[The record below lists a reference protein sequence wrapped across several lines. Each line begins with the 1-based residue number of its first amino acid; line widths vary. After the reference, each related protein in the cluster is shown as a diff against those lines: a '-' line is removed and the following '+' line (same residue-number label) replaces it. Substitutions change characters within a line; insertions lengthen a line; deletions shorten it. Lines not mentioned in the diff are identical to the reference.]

1 VNVSI
6 EIPAGD
12 RLFEGHFPGRPILPG
27 IAELVLVWRAGSGMW
42 GPAHVSGIPFARFRA
57 LVAPSDTLQVA
68 IERPVD
74 HGGVRFEVRR
84 GPELV
89 ANGVMTSGI
98 PEPAHAGATAVA
110 SRAPR
115 GAPPMHELIPHRPPM
130 LFVREFLGV
139 AEDGATCLARVPG
152 DCALV
157 VDGWAP
163 AFVALEATAQTAAVW
178 EALRRSH
185 PSGRAEARMGYL
197 VSLRDVVLHQEWIPA
212 ETDLIASIRLVA
224 QAAPLT
230 TYAVDVSVEGELV
243 LRGTIGTYLSG

>member
-1 VNVSI
+1 MNVAI
-6 EIPAGD
+6 EIPADGP
-12 RLFEGHFPGRPILPG
+12 LFEGHFPGRPILPG

-42 GPAHVSGIPFARFRA
+42 GPAEVSGIPFARFRG
-57 LVAPSDTLQVA
+57 LVVPSDTLQISV
-68 IERPVD
+68 ERRGD
-74 HGGVRFEVRR
+74 SGGVRFEVRR
-84 GPELV
+84 GGELV
-89 ANGVMTSGI
+89 ANGVMTSGV
-98 PEPAHAGATAVA
+98 PHPARLEATAVA

-115 GAPPMHELIPHRPPM
+115 GAPPIHELIPHRPPM
-130 LFVREFLGV
+130 LFVEEILGV

-157 VDGWAP
+157 VGGSAP

-197 VSLRDVVLHQEWIPA
+197 VSLRDVMLHREWIPA
-212 ETDLIASIRLVA
+212 ETDLIASVRLVA

-230 TYAVDVSVEGELV
+230 TYAVEVSVEGELA